1 MNDLRKYI
9 MSFMLITILFLP
21 LTLNA
26 QNLPQFMEEV
36 REGSYA
42 AVPESIWQQ
51 EKQEL
56 LQELLPYLQDT
67 SQSVRLRAYGLAK
80 QVGLNSDDPEL
91 RQEMVTRII
100 AGIADADRSISVRN
114 TSGLKNFMRQD
125 FTTASANQLLTY
137 LNTTTPNLE
146 ELLLLI
152 GFVQPENAV
161 ASIRPLIGQLRGMDR
176 MAAWLALSRLGEED
190 AIQYVMERVARQP
203 VNDDLV
209 YEIVPYL
216 VYTRRQEAFQF
227 LGRIIQSNEPTCLSA
242 DADSEEN
249 ILCGYRVLEYI
260 APVMIDFPLPLDE
273 FGELE
278 IDDYEAGL
286 DMVREW
292 MAQQDGEYELVM
304 ERY

>member
-1 MNDLRKYI
+1 MKL
-9 MSFMLITILFLP
+9 FHFILLP
-21 LTLNA
+21 LSLQA
-26 QNLPQFMEEV
+26 QTLPQFMEEV

-42 AVPESIWQQ
+42 AVPQSIWQQ

-56 LQELLPYLQDT
+56 LQELLHYLQDT
-67 SQSVRLRAYGLAK
+67 NQSVRLRAYGIAR
-80 QVGLNSDDPEL
+80 QAGLNSDDPEL
-91 RQEMVTRII
+91 RQEVVARLI
-100 AGIADADRSISVRN
+100 AGSGDSDRSISVRN
-114 TSGLKNFMRQD
+114 TSGLKNFLQQD

-137 LNTTTPNLE
+137 LNTTTNLE
-146 ELLLLI
+146 ELLLVI
-152 GFVQPENAV
+152 GFVQPENAI

-227 LGRIIQSNEPTCLSA
+227 LNRIIQSNEPTCLSA

-278 IDDYEAGL
+278 IDDYEVGL

-292 MAQQDGEYELVM
+292 MAGQDGDYELVM
-304 ERY
+304 DRY

>member
-1 MNDLRKYI
+1 M
-9 MSFMLITILFLP
+9 
-21 LTLNA
+21 
-26 QNLPQFMEEV
+26 
-36 REGSYA
+36 
-42 AVPESIWQQ
+42 
-51 EKQEL
+51 
-56 LQELLPYLQDT
+56 QELLPYLQDT
-67 SQSVRLRAYGLAK
+67 SQSVRLRAYGIAK
-80 QVGLNSDDPEL
+80 QAGLKSEDQQL
-91 RQEMVTRII
+91 RQEVVARLI
-100 AGIADADRSISVRN
+100 AGIGDTDRRISVRN
-114 TSGLKNFMRQD
+114 TGGLKNFLQQD

-190 AIQYVMERVARQP
+190 AIQYVMERVERQP

-216 VYTRRQEAFQF
+216 VFTRRQEAFKF
-227 LGRIIQSNEPTCLSA
+227 LERIIQSNEPTCLSA
-242 DADSEEN
+242 NADSEEN

-260 APVMIDFPLPLDE
+260 APVMINFPLPVDE

-278 IDDYEAGL
+278 INDYEAGL
-286 DMVREW
+286 SEVREW
-292 MAQQDGEYELVM
+292 MSEQEGDYELVTD
-304 ERY
+304 RY

>member
-1 MNDLRKYI
+1 MK
-9 MSFMLITILFLP
+9 FLFFLLP
-21 LTLNA
+21 ITLNA
-26 QNLPQFMEEV
+26 QTLPQFMEEV

-42 AVPESIWQQ
+42 TVPQSIWQQ
-51 EKQEL
+51 EEKSL

-67 SQSVRLRAYGLAK
+67 SQSVRLRAYGIAR
-80 QVGLNSDDPEL
+80 QAGLNSDDPEL
-91 RQEMVTRII
+91 RQEVLARLI
-100 AGIADADRSISVRN
+100 AGIADSDRSISVRN
-114 TSGLKNFMRQD
+114 TSGLKNFLRQD
-125 FTTASANQLLTY
+125 FTTASANELLTY
-137 LNTTTPNLE
+137 LNTNTPNLE

-161 ASIRPLIGQLRGMDR
+161 ASIRPLVGQLRGMDR

-190 AIQYVMERVARQP
+190 AIQYVMERVQRQP

-209 YEIVPYL
+209 YEIVPFL

-227 LGRIIQSNEPTCLSA
+227 INRIIQSNEPTCLSA

-249 ILCGYRVLEYI
+249 ILCSYRVLEYI
-260 APVMIDFPLPLDE
+260 APVMLDFPLPVDE

-286 DMVREW
+286 AVVREW

-304 ERY
+304 DRY